1 MRLTPAA
8 LRAAERH
15 LSRADPL
22 LGAVIARVGPCTL
35 APGGDMFSGLARTI
49 VSQQL
54 SNAAA
59 ATIYGRL
66 AGKFGEPLAAP
77 ALAGAAPPHLR
88 ALGLS
93 TAKAK
98 AIIGLAGQVASGAL
112 NLPALAAGSEEQ
124 ATAAL
129 TALKGIGPWSAEMF
143 LIFHMGLPDI
153 LSTADAGLCRA
164 AQRLHSLPAPPAAAA
179 FTALAEPWR
188 PWRSVASWYLWR
200 LVDEPS

>member
-35 APGGDMFSGLARTI
+35 APGGDVFSGLARTI

-66 AGKFGEPLAAP
+66 AGKFG
-77 ALAGAAPPHLR
+77 AAPPRLR

-112 NLPALAAGSEEQ
+112 NLRALAAGSEEQ